1 MDPLVLLIQLIIIGL
16 YLLRFSIINYI
27 PGSIREFYR
36 LVFYDMKL
44 KVGIWWKTIIIPI
57 IVGFILFLGW
67 IAFHQII
74 LGIPAT
80 YSISE
85 NVYVYIITSGILA
98 PISEEIFQCFFLSAA
113 FILFSRIYK
122 NKLILVL
129 MNFFSL
135 VIVSAVI
142 AFYHDNPASISFL
155 LRFFHFTVYG
165 AIYYIYNRN
174 LLPAIVTHSSWN
186 LFLLLL
192 YF

>member
-1 MDPLVLLIQLIIIGL
+1 MDPLVPLIQLIIIGL

-27 PGSIREFYR
+27 PGSIRGFYR
-36 LVFYDMKL
+36 LVFNDMKL

-98 PISEEIFQCFFLSAA
+98 PISEEIVQCFFLSAV
-113 FILFSRIYK
+113 FILFNRNYK
-122 NKLILVL
+122 NKPILVL
-129 MNFFSL
+129 INFFSL

-142 AFYHDNPASISFL
+142 AFYHDNPSFISFL
-155 LRFFHFTVYG
+155 LRFFHFTIYG
-165 AIYYIYNRN
+165 VIYFLYNRN

-192 YF
+192 Y